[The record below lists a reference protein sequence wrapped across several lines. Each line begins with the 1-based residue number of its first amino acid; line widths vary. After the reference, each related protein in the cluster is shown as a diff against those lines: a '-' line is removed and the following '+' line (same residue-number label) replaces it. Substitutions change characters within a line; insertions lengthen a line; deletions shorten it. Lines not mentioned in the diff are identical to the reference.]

1 MELCILWFTHF
12 PAKIVTWSIMRSLP
26 RYPFTNMAEGCNSGK
41 QGLKS
46 HSLLVIWVHMLE
58 NLIYELKKIYI
69 KISGNRFCYIGV
81 VLKFASLAD
90 RHWRGS
96 DAFY

>member
-1 MELCILWFTHF
+1 
-12 PAKIVTWSIMRSLP
+12 
-26 RYPFTNMAEGCNSGK
+26 MAEGCNSGK

-69 KISGNRFCYIGV
+69 KISGNRFCYRCSFKVRESCGQALEGIGCFLLTPSRDL
-81 VLKFASLAD
+81 VLEN
-90 RHWRGS
+90 R
-96 DAFY
+96 